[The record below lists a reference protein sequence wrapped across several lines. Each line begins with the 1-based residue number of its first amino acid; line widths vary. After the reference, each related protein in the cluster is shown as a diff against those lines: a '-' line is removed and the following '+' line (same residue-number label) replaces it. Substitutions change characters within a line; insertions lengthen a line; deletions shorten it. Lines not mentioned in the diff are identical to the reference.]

1 MSEAAGVQPPSAATA
16 AAAAAATDDKATQL
30 TSEPA
35 QETDEEF
42 LARMEAEDRAAFQDA
57 VSAWRADRAAGGGEA
72 KVVEAGGAFAGKNEA
87 EAEAAATPKTES

>member
-1 MSEAAGVQPPSAATA
+1 
-16 AAAAAATDDKATQL
+16 
-30 TSEPA
+30 
-35 QETDEEF
+35 
-42 LARMEAEDRAAFQDA
+42 MEAEDRAAFQDA